1 MISLKTLIVEGRY
14 DKLTNQISNILF
26 RLFKDTH
33 DKGNK
38 DGKFELTVGP
48 DDEDIHSDQ
57 FEFDL
62 EGIVEITDNEYFVDG
77 GANEGFDDRGNE
89 ITPLLSVKFKIP
101 KNPKWSTISMDLKDV
116 VRHELEHLTQGG
128 ENERPGKYME
138 DDQLLR
144 DLIDADVLP
153 KSQYF
158 NLEKENQKL
167 VQENM
172 RLRSILFNKEY
183 NQEVQIDSTK
193 FDSTLITYKII
204 AARIIKNSY
213 SNLDNY
219 ITINKG
225 SKDGVIQDMGVI
237 TPDGILGI
245 VENTSQNF
253 SQVQSILNRK
263 SNLNAKIKN
272 TDNFGSLVWNTKD
285 YNIVQLID
293 IPRRIPVKVGDTI
306 LTGAASSIF
315 PENIPIGTIKG
326 WNLDVSKSSYSI
338 DIALFNDMSNI
349 KNVYLVHNKD
359 RAEIELLESQKPNG
373 Q

>member
-1 MISLKTLIVEGRY
+1 MQQIINFIFRNKNLLLYLFLLFISIA
-14 DKLTNQISNILF
+14 LTIRSHSYHQSKFFNSANSITGGVYNASNNV
-26 RLFKDTH
+26 T
-33 DKGNK
+33 
-38 DGKFELTVGP
+38 T
-48 DDEDIHSDQ
+48 
-57 FEFDL
+57 
-62 EGIVEITDNEYFVDG
+62 
-77 GANEGFDDRGNE
+77 
-89 ITPLLSVKFKIP
+89 
-101 KNPKWSTISMDLKDV
+101 
-116 VRHELEHLTQGG
+116 
-128 ENERPGKYME
+128 
-138 DDQLLR
+138 
-144 DLIDADVLP
+144 
-153 KSQYF
+153 YF

>member
-1 MISLKTLIVEGRY
+1 MQQIINFIFRNKNLLLYLFLLFISIA
-14 DKLTNQISNILF
+14 LTIRSHSYHQSKFFNSANSITGGVYNASNNV
-26 RLFKDTH
+26 T
-33 DKGNK
+33 
-38 DGKFELTVGP
+38 T
-48 DDEDIHSDQ
+48 
-57 FEFDL
+57 
-62 EGIVEITDNEYFVDG
+62 
-77 GANEGFDDRGNE
+77 
-89 ITPLLSVKFKIP
+89 
-101 KNPKWSTISMDLKDV
+101 
-116 VRHELEHLTQGG
+116 
-128 ENERPGKYME
+128 
-138 DDQLLR
+138 
-144 DLIDADVLP
+144 
-153 KSQYF
+153 YF

-338 DIALFNDMSNI
+338 DIVLFNDMSNI

-359 RAEIELLESQKPNG
+359 RAEIELLESQKTNG

>member
-1 MISLKTLIVEGRY
+1 MQQIINFIFRNKNLLLYLFLLFISIA
-14 DKLTNQISNILF
+14 LTIRSHSYHQSKFFNSANSIS
-26 RLFKDTH
+26 
-33 DKGNK
+33 
-38 DGKFELTVGP
+38 
-48 DDEDIHSDQ
+48 
-57 FEFDL
+57 
-62 EGIVEITDNEYFVDG
+62 G
-77 GANEGFDDRGNE
+77 GLYNASNNV
-89 ITPLLSVKFKIP
+89 T
-101 KNPKWSTISMDLKDV
+101 T
-116 VRHELEHLTQGG
+116 
-128 ENERPGKYME
+128 
-138 DDQLLR
+138 
-144 DLIDADVLP
+144 
-153 KSQYF
+153 YF

>member
-1 MISLKTLIVEGRY
+1 MQQIINFIFRNKNLLLYLFLLFISIA
-14 DKLTNQISNILF
+14 LTIRSHSYHQSKFFNSANSITGGVYNASNNV
-26 RLFKDTH
+26 T
-33 DKGNK
+33 
-38 DGKFELTVGP
+38 T
-48 DDEDIHSDQ
+48 
-57 FEFDL
+57 
-62 EGIVEITDNEYFVDG
+62 
-77 GANEGFDDRGNE
+77 
-89 ITPLLSVKFKIP
+89 
-101 KNPKWSTISMDLKDV
+101 
-116 VRHELEHLTQGG
+116 
-128 ENERPGKYME
+128 
-138 DDQLLR
+138 
-144 DLIDADVLP
+144 
-153 KSQYF
+153 YF

-285 YNIVQLID
+285 YNTVQLID

-338 DIALFNDMSNI
+338 DIVLFNDMSNI

-359 RAEIELLESQKPNG
+359 RAEIELLESQKTNG